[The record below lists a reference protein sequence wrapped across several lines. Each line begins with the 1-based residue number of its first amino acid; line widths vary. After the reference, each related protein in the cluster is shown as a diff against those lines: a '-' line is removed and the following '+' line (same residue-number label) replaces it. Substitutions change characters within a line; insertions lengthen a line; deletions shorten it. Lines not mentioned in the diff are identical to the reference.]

1 MVYYSKIAKLEEELR
16 RRQDILA
23 KINIDEIV
31 ELIRK
36 DRETR

>member
-1 MVYYSKIAKLEEELR
+1 MVYCSKIAKLEEELR
-16 RRQDILA
+16 RRQDVLA
-23 KINIDEIV
+23 KISIDEIV

>member
-23 KINIDEIV
+23 KINIDEVV